1 MEKMIDFI
9 FSKKFSIQ
17 KEINLSCFTYTQIF
31 IRIKIRFYDEFL
43 HRYSLNQSH

>member
-17 KEINLSCFTYTQIF
+17 KEINLSCFTYTHKSLFELKFDFMMNFF
-31 IRIKIRFYDEFL
+31 IDTL
-43 HRYSLNQSH
+43 